1 MTMTYL
7 IKGIVLGGNQS
18 KNKKSTHLHNKDNH
32 HRMYRSLLWIS
43 KESSLIKVRIPK
55 FLKIPRPFNLNKMPP
70 GEPETLGTP
79 QQVYLIEIYIVSIFK
94 II

>member
-18 KNKKSTHLHNKDNH
+18 KNKKSTRLLNKDNH
-32 HRMYRSLLWIS
+32 HRMYRYLLWIS

>member
-18 KNKKSTHLHNKDNH
+18 KNKKSTRLHNKDNH
-32 HRMYRSLLWIS
+32 HRMYRYLLWIS
-43 KESSLIKVRIPK
+43 IESSLIKVRIPK